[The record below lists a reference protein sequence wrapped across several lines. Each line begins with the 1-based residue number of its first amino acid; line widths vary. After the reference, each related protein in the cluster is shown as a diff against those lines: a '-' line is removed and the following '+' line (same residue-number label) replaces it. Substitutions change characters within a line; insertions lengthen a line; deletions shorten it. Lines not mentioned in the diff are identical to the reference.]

1 MKFSVT
7 TMWERTETS
16 SIHKDPN
23 LWEEAH
29 DRPSSHILGCMN
41 SIVLFVSL
49 DQWVGTSFSKSG
61 LNEQYA
67 IIARSSGMTTL
78 RVIDL
83 DLNPRLSPD
92 IYDALIISGTAATA
106 GCAHLTMKKRVCCNA
121 TTLHQLP

>member
-41 SIVLFVSL
+41 SIALFGSL

-67 IIARSSGMTTL
+67 IVAMPPRCTNYRDARSSPFALLYPLSEPPSLPCLNMVCIWLALVKG
-78 RVIDL
+78 RDL
-83 DLNPRLSPD
+83 D
-92 IYDALIISGTAATA
+92 A
-106 GCAHLTMKKRVCCNA
+106 
-121 TTLHQLP
+121 